1 MSVKDKLLSYYK
13 NEPIMNAIANAND
26 AELSDLKKFLS
37 ETYPVYIQTDFM
49 TAYKNQTD
57 NNRDLHNDI
66 EKRYGIQIPI
76 TSTPELLYASL
87 LLSNICNML
96 LSVDNLKTFITRYI
110 TVLGNDGTKWILDE
124 DDLRINRNITIKV
137 DDLSDNISIQI
148 NYLKAFL
155 SRVAP
160 ADLVVN
166 IYKIAV
172 KWQNYE
178 DRSAKWEHFEAFTW
192 NNMQNE
198 LIS

>member
-13 NEPIMNAIANAND
+13 NEPIMNAVANAVD

-37 ETYPVYIQTDFM
+37 ETYPTYIQTDFRK
-49 TAYKNQTD
+49 AYTD
-57 NNRDLHNDI
+57 NIDHNQDLHNDI

-76 TSTPELLYASL
+76 TSTCELLYASL

-110 TVLGNDGTKWILDE
+110 TVLGKNGTLWELDE
-124 DDLRINRNITIKV
+124 DDLKNNRNITIKV
-137 DDLSDNISIQI
+137 NDTSNDILIQI

-155 SRVAP
+155 SRIAP
-160 ADLVVN
+160 ADLVID
-166 IYKIAV
+166 IYVIAV
-172 KWQNYE
+172 RWFDYE
-178 DRSAKWEHFEAFTW
+178 NKSVKWEALETYTW
-192 NNMQNE
+192 NHMQNE